1 MSEVTGSVSA
11 ARAAMAPDR
20 GTPAGATGSGQRL
33 LEAARALEGVFAQH
47 LVQAMRATVPGGGNP
62 DAPGADLYGALL
74 DEHLAQTVA
83 GDTRTGIAEAI
94 YRQLSAGGA
103 HSTSKPE

>member
-1 MSEVTGSVSA
+1 MSDAVGGAAAAGRVTAGERGARPDASRAGDRLFA
-11 ARAAMAPDR
+11 AA
-20 GTPAGATGSGQRL
+20 Q
-33 LEAARALEGVFAQH
+33 ALEGVFAQH
-47 LVQAMRATVPGGGNP
+47 LVKAMRATVPGGGSP

-94 YRQLSAGGA
+94 YRQLSAVGA
-103 HSTSKPE
+103 NSTSNPE

>member
-1 MSEVTGSVSA
+1 MSEATGSVA
-11 ARAAMAPDR
+11 AAGRATLTRPS
-20 GTPAGATGSGQRL
+20 GPGSPPAGDRL
-33 LEAARALEGVFAQH
+33 FEAARALEGVFAQH

-83 GDTRTGIAEAI
+83 GDTRSGIAEAI
-94 YRQLSAGGA
+94 YRQLSAAIA
-103 HSTSKPE
+103 HSTSNPE